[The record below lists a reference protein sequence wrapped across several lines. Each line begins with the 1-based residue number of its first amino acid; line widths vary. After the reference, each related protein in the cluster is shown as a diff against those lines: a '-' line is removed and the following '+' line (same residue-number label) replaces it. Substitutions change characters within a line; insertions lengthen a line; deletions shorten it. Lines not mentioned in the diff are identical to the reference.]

1 MMTPLKQENAKT
13 VQENLRFLI
22 VTQEISM
29 PLANFCSNILFLP
42 LFHEVVMIVPRQGSS
57 YWHHSICR
65 DKALVIG
72 IKSIYGE

>member
-29 PLANFCSNILFLP
+29 PLAYFCSKYIIFA
-42 LFHEVVMIVPRQGSS
+42 FIS
-57 YWHHSICR
+57 
-65 DKALVIG
+65 
-72 IKSIYGE
+72 